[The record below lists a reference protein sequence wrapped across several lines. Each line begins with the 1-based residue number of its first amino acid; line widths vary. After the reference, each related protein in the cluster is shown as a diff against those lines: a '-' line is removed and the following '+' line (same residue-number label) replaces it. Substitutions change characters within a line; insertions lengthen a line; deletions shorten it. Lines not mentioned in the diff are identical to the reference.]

1 MKYTSGYSV
10 KYLRAN
16 NYIAQKVEYWN
27 SFGRKKIDL
36 FGFVDV
42 VGLHSNQIGVTGIQ
56 SCDRFDINRHFDKMK
71 ESCEVSVLV
80 WLKAGN
86 ILCFHGWDKLHRG
99 LTRLKIVQ
107 VMLNNDN
114 KSELILVELSDVEI
128 KTSELNKGKIVLG
141 EVKK

>member
-99 LTRLKIVQ
+99 LTRLRIVR
-107 VMLNNDN
+107 VVSDND
-114 KSELILVELSDVEI
+114 KLELIDETDIEI
-128 KTSELNKGKIVLG
+128 KTSELNKGKIVIG

>member
-1 MKYTSGYSV
+1 MKSTSGYSV

-16 NYIAQKVEYWN
+16 DYIAQVVERWN
-27 SFGRKKIDL
+27 SFAHKRQDL
-36 FGFVDV
+36 LGFIDV
-42 VGLHSNQIGVTGIQ
+42 VGIHIDKFGVAGIQ

-86 ILCFHGWDKLHRG
+86 SLYFHGWDKLHRG
-99 LTRLKIVQ
+99 LTRLRIVR
-107 VMLNNDN
+107 VVSDND
-114 KSELILVELSDVEI
+114 KLELIDETDIEI
-128 KTSELNKGKIVLG
+128 KTSELNKGKIVIG